1 MELITST
8 ASIAISLGIG
18 IGLIMAITGAGGGI
32 LSVPLLVF
40 VLHLQMLE
48 ASPIGLLAVTVSS
61 GVGALIALRAGHLR
75 YRAAIL
81 LASAGL
87 LLSPIGVWLAHQIP
101 NQPLMIIFAAVLCY
115 VAIRTWID
123 TYKNMRGI
131 AIKSPKAVPCCLD
144 LSIGRLI
151 WTVPC
156 ARALIGSGAVAGF
169 LSGLLGVGGG
179 FVIVPALKKI
189 SDLPVHS

>member
-1 MELITST
+1 MTAPLIEIFTGAT
-8 ASIAISLGIG
+8 SIAIALGIG

-87 LLSPIGVWLAHQIP
+87 VLSPIQV
-101 NQPLMIIFAAVLCY
+101 
-115 VAIRTWID
+115 R
-123 TYKNMRGI
+123 I
-131 AIKSPKAVPCCLD
+131 A
-144 LSIGRLI
+144 
-151 WTVPC
+151 T
-156 ARALIGSGAVAGF
+156 
-169 LSGLLGVGGG
+169 
-179 FVIVPALKKI
+179 
-189 SDLPVHS
+189 